1 MFNLLCIIYICVY
14 VWFHMFFCIL
24 FAIFIWGFLNFSS
37 LEARCRVDSTIIEKR
52 NCWPIPQLLAG
63 IEPTRHSF
71 YEFKGN
77 PCQTFPCISNP
88 IVTPR
93 RGSNWQCDMIFQLEE
108 IIRNHPNFLLSVSS
122 CKCLRT
128 GRTYTACL
136 LLRTCLKG
144 ALMHRMSREMRFNR
158 VHPMQS
164 QDKQASCFLDFG
176 GIAMLTDVGWSAGKH
191 SEAMCNCLPQHMVA
205 TEAWC
210 LLLHSAASG
219 ENCQRLKWERWEE
232 WQIDEICIALVAP
245 RPRHSRIP
253 RGHARAV
260 DRG

>member
-93 RGSNWQCDMIFQLEE
+93 RGSNWQCDVIFQLEE

-164 QDKQASCFLDFG
+164 QDKQASCFFG
-176 GIAMLTDVGWSAGKH
+176 FWRYCHAHWRRLVCR
-191 SEAMCNCLPQHMVA
+191 EAQRSYVQLSSTAHGRYRSLMPPASFCSQWRKLPKAKVRTVRRVA
-205 TEAWC
+205 NWWN
-210 LLLHSAASG
+210 LH
-219 ENCQRLKWERWEE
+219 C
-232 WQIDEICIALVAP
+232 
-245 RPRHSRIP
+245 SRCS
-253 RGHARAV
+253 
-260 DRG
+260 

>member
-1 MFNLLCIIYICVY
+1 MFNLLCIIYIWCVCVY
-14 VWFHMFFCIL
+14 VWFHVLFCIL

-93 RGSNWQCDMIFQLEE
+93 RGSNWQCDVIFQLEE

-144 ALMHRMSREMRFNR
+144 ALMHGMSREMRFNR

-164 QDKQASCFLDFG
+164 QDKQASCFFL
-176 GIAMLTDVGWSAGKH
+176 ILEVLPCSLTSVGLQGSTAKLCAIVFHSTWSLQKPDA
-191 SEAMCNCLPQHMVA
+191 SCFILQPVA
-205 TEAWC
+205 KTAK
-210 LLLHSAASG
+210 G
-219 ENCQRLKWERWEE
+219 
-232 WQIDEICIALVAP
+232 
-245 RPRHSRIP
+245 
-253 RGHARAV
+253 
-260 DRG
+260 